1 MPSPFASASLY
12 VGDLHPDVT
21 EGQLFEIFNC
31 VGPVA
36 SIRVCRDTVTRR
48 SLGYAYV
55 NFHNIVDAERALDTM
70 NNTVIKGKPCRIMW
84 SQRDPSIRK
93 SGVGNVF
100 IKNLHKSIDHKTLH
114 DTFSTFGNILSCKVA
129 TDETGGNSK
138 GYGFVH
144 FETQAMAEK
153 AIAKVNSMIIGG
165 QKVYVGPFIPRRERV
180 LSSDEKKYTNVY
192 VKNLDESID
201 DKQLKS
207 AFEKFGPVTSAVVM
221 VNSEGKSK
229 GFGFVNFENSDD
241 ASKAVNELNGQSLV
255 AGGKKIYAGKAQ
267 KKAERENELKQKFE
281 QLRLERAAK
290 YQGVNLY
297 IKNLDD
303 DVDDERLRKEFE
315 SFGTITSCKVMR
327 DDKGNSKGFGFV
339 CFSNPEETTKAVT
352 EMNGRMIGTKPLYV
366 ALAQRKEIRKAQL
379 EAQYAARQKSRLPPQ
394 ANGIAPMYAG
404 GPPVFY
410 PPNPGFVYPQ
420 MVPARNRWT
429 QPQPQTQYQVPGYI
443 VPPIRQQQG
452 PQPGQQARHNGGRS
466 VPGGNRRGYNSRN
479 NREQLSLQQQIPSQQ
494 SPAVPTNLEQPGG
507 AEEPLAALLPQL
519 SPEQQTR
526 MVGEILDP
534 LVFKHQPELAGKIT
548 GMLLDRYHEEGF
560 EELLQ
565 VMENP
570 EALTAKVNEAVEV
583 LASHQAQQEPV
594 KEGEEVVA

>member
-1 MPSPFASASLY
+1 
-12 VGDLHPDVT
+12 
-21 EGQLFEIFNC
+21 
-31 VGPVA
+31 
-36 SIRVCRDTVTRR
+36 
-48 SLGYAYV
+48 
-55 NFHNIVDAERALDTM
+55 
-70 NNTVIKGKPCRIMW
+70 
-84 SQRDPSIRK
+84 
-93 SGVGNVF
+93 
-100 IKNLHKSIDHKTLH
+100 
-114 DTFSTFGNILSCKVA
+114 
-129 TDETGGNSK
+129 
-138 GYGFVH
+138 
-144 FETQAMAEK
+144 MAEK

-165 QKVYVGPFIPRRERV
+165 QKVYVGPFVPRRERV

-192 VKNLDESID
+192 VKNLDDSVD

-207 AFEKFGPVTSAVVM
+207 AFEKHGQVTSAVVM
-221 VNSEGKSK
+221 LNADGKSK
-229 GFGFVNFENSDD
+229 GFGFVNFDNSEE
-241 ASKAVNELNGQSLV
+241 AQKAVGELNGSQLV
-255 AGGKKIYAGKAQ
+255 PGGKKIYAGKAQ

-303 DVDDERLRKEFE
+303 DVDDERLRREFE

-327 DDKGNSKGFGFV
+327 DDKNNSKGFGFV

-366 ALAQRKEIRKAQL
+366 ALAQRKEVRKAQL

-404 GPPVFY
+404 APPVFY

-429 QPQPQTQYQVPGYI
+429 QPQPQTQYQTMPGYM
-443 VPPIRQQQG
+443 VPPIRQQQAPQG
-452 PQPGQQARHNGGRS
+452 PQQARHNGGRS
-466 VPGGNRRGYNSRN
+466 VPNRRAYNARN
-479 NREQLSLQQQIPSQQ
+479 NRDQMSMQQPMLAPQQ
-494 SPAVPTNLEQPGG
+494 PVVASALEQPGSG
-507 AEEPLAALLPQL
+507 EEPLAVILPQL

-526 MVGEILDP
+526 VVGERLYP

-560 EELLQ
+560 EELLS

-570 EALTAKVNEAVEV
+570 EALIGKVNEAVEV
-583 LASHQAQQEPV
+583 LASHQAQQEPS
-594 KEGEEVVA
+594 KDGEEVVA

>member
-1 MPSPFASASLY
+1 
-12 VGDLHPDVT
+12 
-21 EGQLFEIFNC
+21 
-31 VGPVA
+31 
-36 SIRVCRDTVTRR
+36 
-48 SLGYAYV
+48 
-55 NFHNIVDAERALDTM
+55 
-70 NNTVIKGKPCRIMW
+70 
-84 SQRDPSIRK
+84 
-93 SGVGNVF
+93 
-100 IKNLHKSIDHKTLH
+100 
-114 DTFSTFGNILSCKVA
+114 
-129 TDETGGNSK
+129 
-138 GYGFVH
+138 VH

-165 QKVYVGPFIPRRERV
+165 QKVYVGPFVPRRERV
-180 LSSDEKKYTNVY
+180 LSSDDKKYTNVY
-192 VKNLDESID
+192 VKNLDDSVD

-207 AFEKFGPVTSAVVM
+207 AFEKYGPVTSAVVM
-221 VNSEGKSK
+221 LNGDGKSK

-241 ASKAVNELNGQSLV
+241 ATKAVGELNGQQLV
-255 AGGKKIYAGKAQ
+255 PGGKKIYAGKAQ

-303 DVDDERLRKEFE
+303 DVDDDRLRREFE
-315 SFGTITSCKVMR
+315 SFGTITSCKVMK
-327 DDKGNSKGFGFV
+327 DDKNNSKGFGFV

-404 GPPVFY
+404 APPVFY

-429 QPQPQTQYQVPGYI
+429 QPQPQTQYQTMPGYM
-443 VPPIRQQQG
+443 VPPNIRQQQAPQG
-452 PQPGQQARHNGGRS
+452 PQQARHNGGRS
-466 VPGGNRRGYNSRN
+466 GPNRRAYNARN
-479 NREQLSLQQQIPSQQ
+479 NRDQMSMQQPMMPPSPQ
-494 SPAVPTNLEQPGG
+494 PTPLEQPGT
-507 AEEPLAALLPQL
+507 EEPLSVILPQL

-526 MVGEILDP
+526 VVGERLYP

-560 EELLQ
+560 EELLG

-570 EALTAKVNEAVEV
+570 EALVGKVNEAVEV
-583 LASHQAQQEPV
+583 LASHQAQQEPA
-594 KEGEEVVA
+594 KDGEEVVA

>member
-55 NFHNIVDAERALDTM
+55 NFHNVLDAERALDTM
-70 NNTVIKGKPCRIMW
+70 NNTLIKGKACRIMW

-100 IKNLHKSIDHKTLH
+100 IKNLQKNIDHKTLH

-129 TDETGGNSK
+129 TDENGNSK

-165 QKVYVGPFIPRRERV
+165 QKVFVGPFVPRRERV
-180 LSSDEKKYTNVY
+180 LSSDEKKFTNVY
-192 VKNLDESID
+192 VKNLDDSVD
-201 DKQLKS
+201 DKQLKT
-207 AFEKFGPVTSAVVM
+207 AFEKYGLVTSAVVM
-221 VNSEGKSK
+221 QNAEGKSK
-229 GFGFVNFENSDD
+229 GFGFVNFENAED
-241 ASKAVNELNGQSLV
+241 ASKAVGELNGQALV
-255 AGGKKIYAGKAQ
+255 PGGKKIYAGKAQ

-303 DVDDERLRKEFE
+303 DVDDERLRREFE

-327 DDKGNSKGFGFV
+327 DDKNNSKGFGFV

-366 ALAQRKEIRKAQL
+366 ALAQRKEVRKAQL

-429 QPQPQTQYQVPGYI
+429 QPQPQTQYQTMPGYM

-452 PQPGQQARHNGGRS
+452 PQPQQARHNGGRS
-466 VPGGNRRGYNSRN
+466 VPNRRAYNSRN
-479 NREQLSLQQQIPSQQ
+479 NRDQMSMQQSMMAPSQQ
-494 SPAVPTNLEQPGG
+494 SPVAPANLEQTGG
-507 AEEPLAALLPQL
+507 AEEPLAVILPQL
-519 SPEQQTR
+519 TPEQQTR
-526 MVGEILDP
+526 MVGERLYP

-548 GMLLDRYHEEGF
+548 GMLLDRYHDEGF
-560 EELLQ
+560 EELLA
-565 VMENP
+565 VMDNSA
-570 EALTAKVNEAVEV
+570 ALIAKVNEAVDV
-583 LASHQAQQEPV
+583 LASHQAQQEPS
-594 KEGEEVVA
+594 KDGEEVVA